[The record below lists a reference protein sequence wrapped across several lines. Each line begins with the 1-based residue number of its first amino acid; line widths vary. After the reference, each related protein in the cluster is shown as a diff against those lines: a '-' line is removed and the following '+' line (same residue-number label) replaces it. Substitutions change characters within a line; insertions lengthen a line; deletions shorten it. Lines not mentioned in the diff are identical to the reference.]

1 MPKQWVGADLSLA
14 ADRWAVKGEWG
25 APLQVL
31 GTLRAAME
39 SQRTSWRIHMGASVR
54 LLKEGGLAGVLSPW
68 NTLVHKTHIPTH
80 RELVVWVLGA
90 PLSSVS
96 CPHITPSGLYSRG
109 RKLSSSV

>member
-1 MPKQWVGADLSLA
+1 MPHRNLSKAGLWAPQFLIPAEASDGAMPKQWVGADLSLA

-54 LLKEGGLAGVLSPW
+54 LLKEGGHGTPW
-68 NTLVHKTHIPTH
+68 CTRPIFPPT
-80 RELVVWVLGA
+80 E
-90 PLSSVS
+90 S
-96 CPHITPSGLYSRG
+96 
-109 RKLSSSV
+109 